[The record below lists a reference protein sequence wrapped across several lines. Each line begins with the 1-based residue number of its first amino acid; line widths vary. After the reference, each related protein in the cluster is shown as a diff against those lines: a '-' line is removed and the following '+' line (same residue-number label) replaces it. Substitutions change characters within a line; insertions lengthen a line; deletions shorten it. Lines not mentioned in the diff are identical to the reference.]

1 MTSLY
6 LSIAL
11 FALGAIVGMYL
22 LSFVLQ
28 RKETPKFVVFV
39 HGVFVVVA
47 LILLITY
54 AQQSPGFTETIVI
67 FVLAAVGGLVL
78 VVRDLAK
85 KPLPRWLA
93 LGHGMIAIIGFIF
106 LLMNAFAGT

>member
-11 FALGAIVGMYL
+11 FALGALVGMYL
-22 LSFVLQ
+22 LALVMQ
-28 RKETPKFVVFV
+28 RKQTPKFVVFV

-54 AQQSPGFTETIVI
+54 ALKSPGFVETIVI
-67 FVLAAVGGLVL
+67 FVLAAIGGLVL
-78 VVRDLAK
+78 VVRDQRGGIL
-85 KPLPRWLA
+85 RQ
-93 LGHGMIAIIGFIF
+93 G
-106 LLMNAFAGT
+106 